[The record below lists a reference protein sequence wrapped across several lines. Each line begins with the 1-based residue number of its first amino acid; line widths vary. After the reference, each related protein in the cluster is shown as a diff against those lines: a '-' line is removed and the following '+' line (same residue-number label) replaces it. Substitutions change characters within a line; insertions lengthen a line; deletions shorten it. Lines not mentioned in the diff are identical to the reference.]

1 MEGRLRQD
9 IEAENHQ
16 YRVRSGVMKE
26 SQEALELNI
35 SNMRK
40 EEKLRASRQKK
51 ELKEC
56 IDYEQILKDYFQLDI
71 DLEREQLIQKI
82 NEHYDD
88 LRKE

>member
-51 ELKEC
+51 ELKES
-56 IDYEQILKDYFQLDI
+56 KK
-71 DLEREQLIQKI
+71 REL
-82 NEHYDD
+82 
-88 LRKE
+88 

>member
-1 MEGRLRQD
+1 MRQD

-51 ELKEC
+51 ELKES
-56 IDYEQILKDYFQLDI
+56 KK
-71 DLEREQLIQKI
+71 REL
-82 NEHYDD
+82 
-88 LRKE
+88 